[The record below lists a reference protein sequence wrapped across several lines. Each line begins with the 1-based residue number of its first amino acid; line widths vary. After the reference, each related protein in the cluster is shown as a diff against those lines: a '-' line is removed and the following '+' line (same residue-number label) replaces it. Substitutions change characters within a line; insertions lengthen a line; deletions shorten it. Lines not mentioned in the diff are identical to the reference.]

1 MRSLD
6 QARALCESYLPGLID
21 GLSALPFEQ
30 RESSGG
36 ATLPVFRASG
46 GPGLVIPKDYGGLG
60 ATPLDAVRVMR
71 AIGAHAP
78 SLAVGTTMHHFS
90 VATLFTFAESIK
102 NSGMEWALLEAITSR
117 NLLVSSGFAEGRPAQ
132 GILAPTMTATPA
144 PGGYRINGSKKP
156 CSLSHSMDLLTASV
170 AVPSSDGGQ
179 QTAFLLMPATLRG
192 ITRHP
197 FWGSSVLAGAESDE
211 VRLADVYIE
220 EELVIPTENGPDGM
234 LDDLQTTGFIWF
246 ELLITASYL
255 GMASALVERAL
266 AARRAAITDRAALG
280 TRMETATQL
289 LEGAARA
296 MMAGETDND
305 ALARVLMARYG
316 AQDAIADAAR
326 QAVEMLGGM
335 SFIGSPDVA
344 YLIAACQC
352 VAFHPPSRASIAA
365 AMVDYLDGSGPFL
378 MSDAAP
384 TAATPAPPPQPA
396 PAPPGNPAP
405 PVAAPTAATPAPA
418 STAAAP
424 TATTPAAP
432 TPTAA
437 VPDPVPAANGTT
449 PTVAATAPAA
459 GSAPVPGP
467 PAPAPSGSAP
477 TVKPASLAR
486 PAAPYVVA
494 PPETPRVAG
503 RSTMTADDAADWDNA
518 TSLFDGAE
526 GLRLTA
532 RDCDLRYWFANVPE
546 RTLRGNVVGYAP
558 GLVTPDFLREP
569 GPLRDALVQ
578 EVAFR
583 ALAEERAARAIGYI
597 VACAP
602 DSTTMEF
609 YATQLMDETRHAMIF
624 RNHLRNLG
632 VDERDVADVIAQQT
646 AADQAGILDPLEELG
661 MPIVRDQRDFVGGVV
676 LLTILVEGFLAP
688 SFELSERK
696 WRPLDPRMADM
707 EKGAGI
713 DEVRHLAVGTSII
726 REHLQR
732 HPDEK
737 ERLVEL
743 IRGGMRLWEQLPV
756 ADQLNRWENW
766 FQEGIAPHVATIGDY
781 EVWDGRRLVDTTPE
795 ERIQKALEVTSTV
808 HSTRLTDMGLGRAL
822 IF

>member
-6 QARALCESYLPGLID
+6 EARALCESYLPGLLD
-21 GLSALPFEQ
+21 GLSKIPFDQ
-30 RESSGG
+30 REAPGG

-46 GPGLVIPKDYGGLG
+46 GPSLVIPKDYGGLG
-60 ATPLDAVRVMR
+60 ATPLEAVRVTR

-132 GILAPTMTATPA
+132 GILSPTMTATPA

-170 AVPSSDGGQ
+170 TVPAANGGL
-179 QTAFLLMPATLRG
+179 QTAFLLMPSTLRG

-211 VRLADVYIE
+211 VRLTDVYIE

-266 AARRAAITDRAALG
+266 AAGRGAITDRAALG
-280 TRMETATQL
+280 TRLETATQL
-289 LEGAARA
+289 LEGTARA

-305 ALARVLMARYG
+305 ALARALAARYG
-316 AQDAIADAAR
+316 AQDAITDAAR

-335 SFIGSPDVA
+335 SFISSPDVA
-344 YLIAACQC
+344 YLVAACQC
-352 VAFHPPSRASIAA
+352 VAFHPPSRASVASA
-365 AMVDYLDGSGPFL
+365 LVDYLDGTGPFV
-378 MSDAAP
+378 MSDALP
-384 TAATPAPPPQPA
+384 SAAAQPQTGGAAPA
-396 PAPPGNPAP
+396 PAPRPEPVPAP
-405 PVAAPTAATPAPA
+405 RSESVPVTDTAHTPARQPEAASVSETVPATDAVRTPVSVPATDAAGSPTLAAPVASPAALARPVVPHD
-418 STAAAP
+418 AP
-424 TATTPAAP
+424 TATP
-432 TPTAA
+432 
-437 VPDPVPAANGTT
+437 
-449 PTVAATAPAA
+449 
-459 GSAPVPGP
+459 GS
-467 PAPAPSGSAP
+467 
-477 TVKPASLAR
+477 
-486 PAAPYVVA
+486 
-494 PPETPRVAG
+494 AG
-503 RSTMTADDAADWDNA
+503 RSTMTTDGAAEWENA

-526 GLRLTA
+526 GLRLTV
-532 RDCDLRYWFANVPE
+532 RDCDLPYWFDNVPQ
-546 RTLRGNVVGYAP
+546 RTLRGNVFGYAP
-558 GLVTPDFLREP
+558 ELVTPDFLHEP

-602 DSTTMEF
+602 DSATMEF

-632 VDERDVADVIAQQT
+632 IEERDIADVIAQQT
-646 AADQAGILDPLEELG
+646 ATDQATILDPLEELG
-661 MPIVRDQRDFVGGVV
+661 MPIVRDQRDFIGGVV

-726 REHLQR
+726 REHLQQ

-766 FQEGIAPHVATIGDY
+766 FQEGIAPHLATIGDY
-781 EVWDGRRLVDTTPE
+781 EVWDGRRLIDTTPE
-795 ERIQKALEVTSTV
+795 ERIEKALEVTKTV

>member
-6 QARALCESYLPGLID
+6 QARTLCESYLPGLID
-21 GLSALPFEQ
+21 GLSQLPFER
-30 RESSGG
+30 REAPGG
-36 ATLPVFRASG
+36 ATLPVFRASN
-46 GPGLVIPKDYGGLG
+46 GPSLVIPKDYGGLG
-60 ATPLDAVRVMR
+60 ATPLDAVRITR
-71 AIGAHAP
+71 AIGSLAP
-78 SLAVGTTMHHFS
+78 SLAVATTMHHFS

-132 GILAPTMTATPA
+132 GILSPTMTATPA

-170 AVPSSDGGQ
+170 SVPATDGGQ

-192 ITRHP
+192 ISRHP

-211 VRLADVYIE
+211 IRLTDVFIE

-234 LDDLQTTGFIWF
+234 LDDLQTVGFIWF

-266 AARRAAITDRAALG
+266 AAGRGSVTDRAALG
-280 TRMETATQL
+280 TRLETATQL
-289 LEGAARA
+289 LEGTARA
-296 MMAGETDND
+296 MMAGDTDSD
-305 ALARVLMARYG
+305 ALARTLMARYG
-316 AQDAIADAAR
+316 AQDAITDAAR

-335 SFIGSPDVA
+335 SFISSPDVA

-352 VAFHPPSRASIAA
+352 VAFHPPSRSSVASAL
-365 AMVDYLDGSGPFL
+365 VDYVDGSAPFI
-378 MSDAAP
+378 MSDTRP
-384 TAATPAPPPQPA
+384 TAPA
-396 PAPPGNPAP
+396 PAP
-405 PVAAPTAATPAPA
+405 
-418 STAAAP
+418 TAAAP
-424 TATTPAAP
+424 TAAAP
-432 TPTAA
+432 TA
-437 VPDPVPAANGTT
+437 PVPAAQT
-449 PTVAATAPAA
+449 PPAPTQAAAPAVETRVVETRIVPAVAPVAGLATAPVA
-459 GSAPVPGP
+459 SAPAEPVGT
-467 PAPAPSGSAP
+467 A
-477 TVKPASLAR
+477 
-486 PAAPYVVA
+486 
-494 PPETPRVAG
+494 TPRTDRQA
-503 RSTMTADDAADWDNA
+503 TAEDAADWDQA
-518 TSLFDGAE
+518 MSLFDGAE
-526 GLRLTA
+526 GVRLSPS
-532 RDCDLRYWFANVPE
+532 DCDLQYWFANVPQ

-558 GLVTPDFLREP
+558 ELVTPDFLREP
-569 GPLRDALVQ
+569 GPLRDALIQ

-602 DSTTMEF
+602 DSATMEF
-609 YATQLMDETRHAMIF
+609 YATQLLDETRHAMIF

-632 VDERDVADVIAQQT
+632 IAEHEVAAVIAAQT
-646 AADQAGILDPLEELG
+646 ADDQRGILDPLEELG
-661 MPIVRDQRDFVGGVV
+661 IPIVRDKQDFLGGVV
-676 LLTILVEGFLAP
+676 LLTILIEGFLAP

-713 DEVRHLAVGTSII
+713 DEVRHLAVGTTII
-726 REHLQR
+726 REHIQR
-732 HPDEK
+732 HPDERD
-737 ERLVEL
+737 RLVEI

-756 ADQLNRWENW
+756 ADQLTRWENW
-766 FQEGIAPHVATIGDY
+766 FQEGIEPHRELIGDY
-781 EVWDGRRLVDTTPE
+781 EVWDGRRLIDTTPQ
-795 ERIQKALEVTSTV
+795 ERIQKALEVTTTV

>member
-6 QARALCESYLPGLID
+6 QARALCESYLPGLLD
-21 GLSALPFEQ
+21 GLSEVPFEQ
-30 RESSGG
+30 REASGG
-36 ATLPVFRASG
+36 GTLPVFRASG
-46 GPGLVIPKDYGGLG
+46 GPSLVIPKDYGGLG
-60 ATPLDAVRVMR
+60 ASPLDAVRVTR

-78 SLAVGTTMHHFS
+78 SLAVATTMHHFS

-132 GILAPTMTATPA
+132 GILSPTMTATPVD
-144 PGGYRINGSKKP
+144 GGYRINGSKKP

-170 AVPSSDGGQ
+170 AVPAPGGGQ

-211 VRLADVYIE
+211 VRLTDVFIE

-234 LDDLQTTGFIWF
+234 LDDLQTVGFIWF

-266 AARRAAITDRAALG
+266 AAGRGAVTDRAALG
-280 TRMETATQL
+280 TRLETATQL

-296 MMAGETDND
+296 MQAGETDND

-316 AQDAIADAAR
+316 TQDAITDAAR

-335 SFIGSPDVA
+335 SFIRSPEVA
-344 YLIAACQC
+344 YLVAACQC
-352 VAFHPPSRASIAA
+352 VAFHPPSRASVAA
-365 AMVDYLDGSGPFL
+365 PLVDYLDGTRPFI
-378 MSDAAP
+378 MNDSA
-384 TAATPAPPPQPA
+384 PA
-396 PAPPGNPAP
+396 PAAQPSAAQPSVQAPAVPAAQPPGPQAAQSSVAP
-405 PVAAPTAATPAPA
+405 PV
-418 STAAAP
+418 
-424 TATTPAAP
+424 
-432 TPTAA
+432 
-437 VPDPVPAANGTT
+437 G
-449 PTVAATAPAA
+449 
-459 GSAPVPGP
+459 
-467 PAPAPSGSAP
+467 APAPSLAVQP
-477 TVKPASLAR
+477 VQDPASTRPAEATAPVTLPGPR
-486 PAAPYVVA
+486 PQPVVTYSPQPAAPRTD
-494 PPETPRVAG
+494 E
-503 RSTMTADDAADWDNA
+503 RSGMTADDAADWDQA
-518 TSLFDGAE
+518 SSLFDGAE
-526 GLRLTA
+526 GIRLTA
-532 RDCDLRYWFANVPE
+532 RDCDLRYWFANVPQ
-546 RTLRGNVVGYAP
+546 RTLRGNIVGYP
-558 GLVTPDFLREP
+558 PELVTPDFLHEP
-569 GPLRDALVQ
+569 GPLRDALIQ

-583 ALAEERAARAIGYI
+583 ALAEERAARAIGHI

-602 DSTTMEF
+602 DSATAEF
-609 YATQLMDETRHAMIF
+609 YATQLVDETRHAMIF

-632 VDERDVADVIAQQT
+632 IDERDVAAVIAEQT
-646 AADQAGILDPLEELG
+646 AHDKATILDPLEEYG
-661 MPIVRDQRDFVGGVV
+661 MPIVREQQDFVGGVV

-707 EKGAGI
+707 EKGAAI

-726 REHLQR
+726 REHVQR

-743 IRGGMRLWEQLPV
+743 IRDGMRLWEQLPV
-756 ADQLNRWENW
+756 SDQLTRWENW
-766 FQEGIAPHVATIGDY
+766 FQEGIAPHLDSIGDY

-795 ERIQKALEVTSTV
+795 ERIQKAVEVTSIV

-822 IF
+822 IY

>member
-6 QARALCESYLPGLID
+6 QARALCESYLPGLVD
-21 GLSALPFEQ
+21 GLSKIPFDQ
-30 RESSGG
+30 RESSGA
-36 ATLPVFRASG
+36 ATLPVFRASR

-170 AVPSSDGGQ
+170 AVPASDGGQ

-211 VRLADVYIE
+211 VRLSDVYIE
-220 EELVIPTENGPDGM
+220 DELVIPTENGPDGM

-280 TRMETATQL
+280 TRIETATQL

-378 MSDAAP
+378 MSDTGPA
-384 TAATPAPPPQPA
+384 AATPAPQPPPVPTPQRETAPVRAPQPV
-396 PAPPGNPAP
+396 P
-405 PVAAPTAATPAPA
+405 AATPAPA
-418 STAAAP
+418 PESARP
-424 TATTPAAP
+424 PAG
-432 TPTAA
+432 AA
-437 VPDPVPAANGTT
+437 V
-449 PTVAATAPAA
+449 
-459 GSAPVPGP
+459 SASP
-467 PAPAPSGSAP
+467 PAPAAPAATTAP
-477 TVKPASLAR
+477 TGPAPVAKPASLAR
-486 PAAPYVVA
+486 PATPYVVA
-494 PPETPRVAG
+494 PTETPRVAG
-503 RSTMTADDAADWDNA
+503 QSTMTADDAADWDNA

-569 GPLRDALVQ
+569 GPLRDALIQ

-661 MPIVRDQRDFVGGVV
+661 MPIVRDQQDFLGGVV

-726 REHLQR
+726 REHLHQ
-732 HPDEK
+732 HPDDK

-766 FQEGIAPHVATIGDY
+766 FQEGIAPHVAMIGDY
-781 EVWDGRRLVDTTPE
+781 EIWDGRRLVDTTPE

>member
-6 QARALCESYLPGLID
+6 HARALCESYLPGLLD
-21 GLSALPFEQ
+21 GLSKIPFEQ
-30 RESSGG
+30 REAPGG
-36 ATLPVFRASG
+36 GTLAVFRASG
-46 GPGLVIPKDYGGLG
+46 GPSLVIPKEYGGLG
-60 ATPLDAVRVMR
+60 ASPLDAVRVTR

-78 SLAVGTTMHHFS
+78 SLAVATTMHHFS

-117 NLLVSSGFAEGRPAQ
+117 SLLVSSGFAEGRPAQ
-132 GILAPTMTATPA
+132 GILSPTMTATPVD
-144 PGGYRINGSKKP
+144 GGYRINGSKKP

-170 AVPSSDGGQ
+170 AVPAPGGGQ

-211 VRLADVYIE
+211 VRLTDVFIE

-234 LDDLQTTGFIWF
+234 LDDLQTVGFIWF

-255 GMASALVERAL
+255 GMASTLVERAL
-266 AARRAAITDRAALG
+266 ADGRGAVTDRAALG
-280 TRMETATQL
+280 TRLETATQL

-296 MMAGETDND
+296 MQAGETDDD

-316 AQDAIADAAR
+316 AQDAITDAAR

-335 SFIGSPDVA
+335 SFIRSPEVA
-344 YLIAACQC
+344 YLVAACQC
-352 VAFHPPSRASIAA
+352 AAFHPPSRASVAA
-365 AMVDYLDGSGPFL
+365 SLVDYLDGTRPFMMNDSAPAPAAQPPAAPQAPVQQAPMQPSVVPPAGAPAPGPTIEPAPTPPPT
-378 MSDAAP
+378 SAPARAADAAP
-384 TAATPAPPPQPA
+384 VTVPGPRPQPVITYSPQPA
-396 PAPPGNPAP
+396 APR
-405 PVAAPTAATPAPA
+405 T
-418 STAAAP
+418 
-424 TATTPAAP
+424 
-432 TPTAA
+432 
-437 VPDPVPAANGTT
+437 DER
-449 PTVAATAPAA
+449 
-459 GSAPVPGP
+459 
-467 PAPAPSGSAP
+467 SG
-477 TVKPASLAR
+477 
-486 PAAPYVVA
+486 
-494 PPETPRVAG
+494 
-503 RSTMTADDAADWDNA
+503 MTADDAADWDQA
-518 TSLFDGAE
+518 SSLFDGAE
-526 GLRLTA
+526 GIRLTA
-532 RDCDLRYWFANVPE
+532 RDCDLRYWFANVPQ
-546 RTLRGNVVGYAP
+546 RTLRGNILGYSP
-558 GLVTPDFLREP
+558 ELVTPDFLHEP

-602 DSTTMEF
+602 DSTTAEF

-632 VDERDVADVIAQQT
+632 IDEQDVAAVIARET
-646 AADQAGILDPLEELG
+646 SHDRAAILDPLEEYG
-661 MPIVRDQRDFVGGVV
+661 MPIVREQQDFVGGVV

-696 WRPLDPRMADM
+696 WRPIDPRMADM
-707 EKGAGI
+707 EKGAAI

-737 ERLVEL
+737 ERLVDL
-743 IRGGMRLWEQLPV
+743 IRDGMRLWEQLPV
-756 ADQLNRWENW
+756 SDQLTRWENW
-766 FQEGIAPHVATIGDY
+766 FQEGIEPHLAAIGDY
-781 EVWDGRRLVDTTPE
+781 EVWDGRRLADTTPE
-795 ERIQKALEVTSTV
+795 ERLQKAVEVTSIV

-822 IF
+822 IY

>member
-1 MRSLD
+1 
-6 QARALCESYLPGLID
+6 
-21 GLSALPFEQ
+21 
-30 RESSGG
+30 
-36 ATLPVFRASG
+36 
-46 GPGLVIPKDYGGLG
+46 
-60 ATPLDAVRVMR
+60 
-71 AIGAHAP
+71 
-78 SLAVGTTMHHFS
+78 
-90 VATLFTFAESIK
+90 
-102 NSGMEWALLEAITSR
+102 
-117 NLLVSSGFAEGRPAQ
+117 
-132 GILAPTMTATPA
+132 
-144 PGGYRINGSKKP
+144 
-156 CSLSHSMDLLTASV
+156 
-170 AVPSSDGGQ
+170 
-179 QTAFLLMPATLRG
+179 
-192 ITRHP
+192 
-197 FWGSSVLAGAESDE
+197 
-211 VRLADVYIE
+211 
-220 EELVIPTENGPDGM
+220 
-234 LDDLQTTGFIWF
+234 
-246 ELLITASYL
+246 LITASYL

-280 TRMETATQL
+280 TRLETATQL

-316 AQDAIADAAR
+316 AQDAITDAAR

-352 VAFHPPSRASIAA
+352 VAFHPPSRASVASA
-365 AMVDYLDGSGPFL
+365 LVDYLDGSGPFL
-378 MSDAAP
+378 MSD
-384 TAATPAPPPQPA
+384 T
-396 PAPPGNPAP
+396 
-405 PVAAPTAATPAPA
+405 
-418 STAAAP
+418 S
-424 TATTPAAP
+424 PAAP
-432 TPTAA
+432 TPA
-437 VPDPVPAANGTT
+437 PQHPVPA
-449 PTVAATAPAA
+449 PQSHPAPAA
-459 GSAPVPGP
+459 RPAPTPVDEPRPAPAAVAAPAAESARTPVGATV
-467 PAPAPSGSAP
+467 PAPAPAP
-477 TVKPASLAR
+477 AVVPATRSEPAVAAPASLAR
-486 PAAPYVVA
+486 PATPYDAPAEA
-494 PPETPRVAG
+494 PRIAEP
-503 RSTMTADDAADWDNA
+503 STMTADDAADWDNA

-532 RDCDLRYWFANVPE
+532 RDCDLRYWFANVPQ

-602 DSTTMEF
+602 DSTTVEF

-632 VDERDVADVIAQQT
+632 IAEQDVADVIAQQT
-646 AADQAGILDPLEELG
+646 ATDQATILDPLEELG
-661 MPIVRDQRDFVGGVV
+661 MPIVRDQRDFIGGVV

-726 REHLQR
+726 REHLQQ
-732 HPDEK
+732 HPEEK

-766 FQEGIAPHVATIGDY
+766 FQEGIAPHVAAIGDY
-781 EVWDGRRLVDTTPE
+781 EIWDGRRLVDTTPE
-795 ERIQKALEVTSTV
+795 ERIEKALEVTKTV

>member
-280 TRMETATQL
+280 TRLETATQL

-384 TAATPAPPPQPA
+384 TSAAPTPPPQPA
-396 PAPPGNPAP
+396 PTPPGNPAP
-405 PVAAPTAATPAPA
+405 PVTAPTAAAPAPAGTPAPVA
-418 STAAAP
+418 TPVATST
-424 TATTPAAP
+424 AP
-432 TPTAA
+432 TPT
-437 VPDPVPAANGTT
+437 
-449 PTVAATAPAA
+449 
-459 GSAPVPGP
+459 
-467 PAPAPSGSAP
+467 GSAP
-477 TVKPASLAR
+477 TARPASLAR

-503 RSTMTADDAADWDNA
+503 PSTMTADDAADWDNA

-526 GLRLTA
+526 GLRLTP

-569 GPLRDALVQ
+569 GPLRDALIQ

-726 REHLQR
+726 REHLQQ
-732 HPDEK
+732 HPEEK

-781 EVWDGRRLVDTTPE
+781 EIWDGRRLVDTTPE

>member
-30 RESSGG
+30 REASGG
-36 ATLPVFRASG
+36 ATLPVFRSSR

-60 ATPLDAVRVMR
+60 ATPLDAVRILR

-144 PGGYRINGSKKP
+144 PGGYRINGTKKP

-170 AVPSSDGGQ
+170 AVPGPDGEP

-211 VRLADVYIE
+211 VRLTDVYIE

-266 AARRAAITDRAALG
+266 AARRGAVTDRAALG
-280 TRMETATQL
+280 TRLETATQL

-335 SFIGSPDVA
+335 AFIGSPDVA

-352 VAFHPPSRASIAA
+352 VAFHPPSRGSVAA

-378 MSDAAP
+378 MSDAGP
-384 TAATPAPPPQPA
+384 TAAAPSAQPPPA
-396 PAPPGNPAP
+396 PAPQPHPVSPPAP
-405 PVAAPTAATPAPA
+405 VRAPQ
-418 STAAAP
+418 
-424 TATTPAAP
+424 
-432 TPTAA
+432 
-437 VPDPVPAANGTT
+437 PVPAAVSEPART
-449 PTVAATAPAA
+449 PSA
-459 GSAPVPGP
+459 GSAPVAV
-467 PAPAPSGSAP
+467 PAGSAP
-477 TVKPASLAR
+477 PAASTAPATTAVPAGSAPVARPASLAR
-486 PAAPYVVA
+486 PTTPYVVA
-494 PPETPRVAG
+494 QAETPRVAG
-503 RSTMTADDAADWDNA
+503 GSTMTADDAADWDNA

-526 GLRLTA
+526 GLRLTP
-532 RDCDLRYWFANVPE
+532 RDCDLRYWFANVPQ
-546 RTLRGNVVGYAP
+546 RTLRGNIVGYAP
-558 GLVTPDFLREP
+558 GLETPDFLRES

-602 DSTTMEF
+602 DSTTAEF

-632 VDERDVADVIAQQT
+632 VDEHDVADVIAQQT
-646 AADQAGILDPLEELG
+646 AADKAGILDPLEELG
-661 MPIVRDQRDFVGGVV
+661 MPIVRDQQDFLGGVV

-726 REHLQR
+726 REHLQQ

-766 FQEGIAPHVATIGDY
+766 FQEGIAPHLEMIGDY
-781 EVWDGRRLVDTTPE
+781 EIWDGRRLVDTTPE